1 MEMPHA
7 LTLVNPPASLSPEE
21 LEDRMIERR
30 AVEAAIW
37 GMPIVSVDAMRQA
50 FLHEG
55 KYGDIL
61 YCSRPADWKFQITT
75 PNASSLY
82 VYFNFNLKD
91 GPVVVDFPA
100 AVGAGLFGTI
110 LDAWQV
116 PLADVGPEGD
126 DEGYGGKYL
135 LLPPDHA
142 AEIPLGY
149 FTVQSQTFNGYA
161 LFRAIPFTQSEADV
175 AKAVELVKR
184 LRVYPLSTAH
194 RQHRQR
200 HIDISG
206 KLFDGIVRYDETF
219 YQSLATMV
227 AEEPVQTRDLAIMGQ
242 LSSLGITKDKP
253 FKPNYKMKSIL
264 RGALAE
270 VHATFIE
277 WTRKI
282 EPYWPGSQWG
292 MHSQLAPQ
300 TQFSFQTSER
310 LAIDE
315 RGALYFFAC
324 APPRILGA
332 ATFYLAAAKDS
343 RGEALVG
350 GKTYRLHI
358 PPNPPVKQYW
368 AVTVYDLTTAGF
380 IHNSPTLCIDSYKP
394 NTEHN
399 TDGSVDIYFTSRLPR
414 GKENNWIYTASRG
427 EWTAMFRFYGPKK
440 AVFEKTWVLPNIEQ
454 I

>member
-1 MEMPHA
+1 MRHA
-7 LTLVNPPASLSPEE
+7 LTLANPPASLRPEE
-21 LEDRMIERR
+21 LTERMIERR

-50 FLHEG
+50 FLQEG

-61 YCSRPADWKFQITT
+61 YCSRPADWRFQVTT

-126 DEGYGGKYL
+126 DEGNGGKYL
-135 LLPPDHA
+135 LIPPDHS
-142 AEIPLGY
+142 AEIPRGY
-149 FTVQSQTFNGYA
+149 FTVQSQTYNGYA
-161 LFRAIPFTQSEADV
+161 AFRAIPITQSDADV
-175 AKAVELVKR
+175 AKAIDLVKH
-184 LRVYPLSTAH
+184 LRVYPLAAED
-194 RQHRQR
+194 RPRRQR

-227 AEEPVQTRDLAIMGQ
+227 AEEPVQTRDLTMMGQ
-242 LSSLGITKDKP
+242 LHSLGIARDKP
-253 FKPNYKMKSIL
+253 FKPNLRVKSIL

-270 VHATFIE
+270 AHAVFME
-277 WTRKI
+277 WTRNI

-292 MHSQLAPQ
+292 MHGHLASQ
-300 TQFSFQTSER
+300 THFSFLTEDR

-315 RGALYFFAC
+315 RGALYFFGC
-324 APPRILGA
+324 APPKVLGA
-332 ATFYLAAAKDS
+332 ATFYLSSAKDS
-343 RGEALVG
+343 NGDPLVG

-358 PPNPPVKQYW
+358 PPDPPVKQYW

-380 IHNSPTLCIDSYKP
+380 IHNSPTLCVDSYNL
-394 NTEHN
+394 NTERN
-399 TDGSVDIYFTSRLPR
+399 ADGSVDIYFSTTMPP
-414 GKENNWIYTASRG
+414 GKENNWIHTAARG
-427 EWTAMFRFYGPKK
+427 EWIAMFRFYGPRK

-454 I
+454 M